1 MAEKKK
7 PTYTM
12 PFKRRREGRTDYAR
26 RLGLLESRK
35 PRLVVRKSQKYI
47 YASIVQFD
55 LKGDKT
61 IAAASSAELRKH
73 GWTFATDNL
82 PAAYLTGMLVAKKAL
97 KNGVKEAILD
107 TGLYA
112 KTKGNRIFS
121 AVKGAIDGGLK
132 VPVAEEILPSEDRIK
147 GAHIQA
153 KTKQGKDIPGE
164 FEKIKSK
171 L

>member
-1 MAEKKK
+1 MATKKKIK

-12 PFKRRREGRTDYAR
+12 QFKRRKEGKTDYAR
-26 RLGLLESRK
+26 RLRLLESRK
-35 PRLVVRKSQKYI
+35 SRLIVRKSLKFI
-47 YASIVQFD
+47 RASVVQFD

-61 IAAASSAELRKH
+61 VAAASSAELKKH
-73 GWTFATDNL
+73 GWNFAADNL
-82 PAAYLTGMLVAKKAL
+82 PAAYLTGMLVAKRAI

-107 TGLYA
+107 SGLYSN
-112 KTKGNRIFS
+112 TKGNRIFA

-132 VPVAEEILPSEDRIK
+132 VPVDVEILPSDERIK
-147 GAHIQA
+147 GSHIQ
-153 KTKQGKDIPGE
+153 GKNIASE